1 VVRDRQVAGV
11 FARNTVSPENVLLAG
26 ELGMTIR
33 TFFDTAAAQAPDA
46 PAQRFFQDGQWTTR
60 SYRALRERVV
70 RAASLIQQ
78 LGIEPGCQQVALM
91 LENSP
96 EWQEI
101 YLALACAGVAVVPLD
116 PKLREQEITHILADS
131 ESVAIFAG
139 AKLRETVLR
148 AAANLSDMRAFVW
161 VGAADAE
168 AADGADGRT
177 QCVYDACTAQAEAA
191 SLRAAEAWL
200 AVHVPQPDDIASIIY
215 TSGTTGKPKG
225 AMLTHANFTSNV
237 AATVERVGF
246 YPTDNFL
253 NVLPL
258 FHAFSFTAN
267 FMLPLGVQGCCSF
280 VRSVRTIA
288 EDMAVLQPTVLLAV
302 PLMAEKLYARIAEK
316 LKKSLLARGLLGI
329 GLKRVVSKK
338 VIESFGGRLRLL
350 GIGGAPTSLAVLKG
364 FQEVGIPVLEGYGL
378 TECAPGVAYPRL
390 DAYVP
395 GTVGPVLDNM
405 QYKLVDT
412 DAAGAG
418 ELCVKG
424 PNVMKGYYKNPAA
437 TDEVFDSDG
446 FFHTGDLVRLDSQK
460 NVTICGR
467 KKALIVNREGKNIY
481 PEEIEQVIERC
492 PLVRDVVVLGYRIG
506 GESGERVGAIVVPDP
521 DAVTAQNK
529 NVPLSESD
537 SEARVREAVLAC
549 CRSHVAEYK
558 MPRKIVVQPTPL
570 ERTST
575 LKVRRVLYAGSLDE
589 AGDTAT
595 TPQDLESSADF

>member
-1 VVRDRQVAGV
+1 
-11 FARNTVSPENVLLAG
+11 
-26 ELGMTIR
+26 MTIR
-33 TFFDTAAAQAPDA
+33 TFFDTAVTQAPDA

-70 RAASLIQQ
+70 RAVSLVQE
-78 LGIEPGCQQVALM
+78 LGIEPGRQQVALM

-101 YLALACAGVAVVPLD
+101 YLALACVGVAAVPLD

-139 AKLRETVLR
+139 AKSRDVVLR
-148 AAANLSDMRAFVW
+148 ALADLPGVRAVIW
-161 VGAADAE
+161 VGEGDAD

-177 QCVYDACTAQAEAA
+177 HRSYNACMAQADAA

-200 AVHVPQPDDIASIIY
+200 TVHAPHPGDIASIIY

-267 FMLPLGVQGCCSF
+267 FMLPLGVRGCCSF

-329 GLKRVVSKK
+329 GLKRVISKK
-338 VIESFGGRLRLL
+338 VIESFGGKLRLL

-395 GTVGPVLDNM
+395 GTDGPVLDNM
-405 QYKLVDT
+405 QYKVVDT

-424 PNVMKGYYKNPAA
+424 PNVMKGYYKNPEA
-437 TDEVFDSDG
+437 TAEVFDSDG
-446 FFHTGDLVRLDSQK
+446 FFHTGDLVCLDSKK

-481 PEEIEQVIERC
+481 PEEIEQIIERC

-506 GESGERVGAIVVPDP
+506 GESGERVGAIIVPDP
-521 DAVTAQNK
+521 DAVTVQDK
-529 NVPLSESD
+529 GVPLSDADCEV
-537 SEARVREAVLAC
+537 RVREAVIEH
-549 CRSHVAEYK
+549 CRTCVADYK
-558 MPRKIVVQPTPL
+558 MPRKIVVRQTPL

-589 AGDTAT
+589 AGDTAA
-595 TPQDLESSADF
+595 TPQDLESSDDI